1 MAPDLIIDRI
11 AHELR
16 AMASA
21 TEELA
26 AALCEDEQVA
36 MRCLPLL
43 QRFDLLAQQQAELA
57 ALIVRLAQGGCA
69 QQALD
74 GVRLAALA
82 ARLGRAA

>member
-1 MAPDLIIDRI
+1 MAPHFLNDRI
-11 AHELR
+11 ASELR
-16 AMASA
+16 AMAAA
-21 TEELA
+21 TEDLA

-69 QQALD
+69 REALD
-74 GVRLAALA
+74 GVRLSALA
-82 ARLGRAA
+82 DRLGRAA